1 MDVVKYNFALSDQQP
16 FVYDCQQYGLCY
28 EHPGSDM
35 HEALHLLIM
44 LNGSFDVEIGGS
56 RDLFSAGDI
65 ILIAPWEVHGNYI
78 MRNQVKLFS
87 ITVAPTL
94 LRSGLSAAAAR
105 LDALLLLSPQE
116 RMQLLNRSGVAEA
129 CKMFVEK
136 NIPSEMWL
144 PQAPVS
150 ASEKRIE
157 LSDPLTQ
164 SAHFVQI
171 LQLFINILTQ
181 SGPLEPEGGKSR
193 LLLRIQP
200 ALHLLSSGSE
210 RPLTVN
216 RAAQEC
222 HLSSSYFN
230 VIFQQLYGMSFYAY
244 ELKYRLRRAESDLR
258 HTAATVKELSER
270 WGFADAAHFSRTFKK
285 HYGTAPSFYRT

>member
-1 MDVVKYNFALSDQQP
+1 MDIVKYNFALSDQQP
-16 FVYDCQQYGLCY
+16 FVYDCQQYGLRY

-78 MRNQVKLFS
+78 MRKQVKLFS

-136 NIPSEMWL
+136 KSFERN
-144 PQAPVS
+144 
-150 ASEKRIE
+150 
-157 LSDPLTQ
+157 
-164 SAHFVQI
+164 F
-171 LQLFINILTQ
+171 N
-181 SGPLEPEGGKSR
+181 LEGIK
-193 LLLRIQP
+193 
-200 ALHLLSSGSE
+200 
-210 RPLTVN
+210 
-216 RAAQEC
+216 
-222 HLSSSYFN
+222 
-230 VIFQQLYGMSFYAY
+230 
-244 ELKYRLRRAESDLR
+244 
-258 HTAATVKELSER
+258 
-270 WGFADAAHFSRTFKK
+270 
-285 HYGTAPSFYRT
+285 